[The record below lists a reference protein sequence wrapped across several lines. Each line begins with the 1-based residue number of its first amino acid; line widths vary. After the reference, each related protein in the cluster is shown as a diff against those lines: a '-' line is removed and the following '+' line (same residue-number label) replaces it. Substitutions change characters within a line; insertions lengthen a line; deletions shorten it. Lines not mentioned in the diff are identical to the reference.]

1 MSNINLKVIIEKN
14 WSSQNFDF
22 LSLKYSPP
30 CQFLG
35 SSNSR
40 RYHWILKL
48 LVATYKSDIW
58 EQKYVRLFYYF
69 NFERGYDVLKSKS
82 RCILLKK
89 NKILIKRKQNRKW
102 KIPHTVWERQILC
115 FSSCKNS
122 KLKVKLWW
130 IGARERKN
138 KTVFVSL
145 ILPEG
150 NSFKICVLSQCKV
163 YWIHFQNMHIF
174 TYQKTLLH
182 PFLLFA

>member
-1 MSNINLKVIIEKN
+1 M
-14 WSSQNFDF
+14 
-22 LSLKYSPP
+22 
-30 CQFLG
+30 
-35 SSNSR
+35 
-40 RYHWILKL
+40 
-48 LVATYKSDIW
+48 
-58 EQKYVRLFYYF
+58 RLFYYF
-69 NFERGYDVLKSKS
+69 SFERGYDVLKSKS

-102 KIPHTVWERQILC
+102 KIPHTVWERRILC

-138 KTVFVSL
+138 RTFFVSL

-150 NSFKICVLSQCKV
+150 NSFKICVLSQCEV
-163 YWIHFQNMHIF
+163 YWIHFQNMHTF

-182 PFLLFA
+182 PLLLFA